1 MISIPDSYRISP
13 YRSALLDEKQTL
25 SDEKQALLD
34 EKQTLSDEKQALLDE
49 NERLR
54 ALLKSGGLNFDS

>member
-1 MISIPDSYRISP
+1 VISIPDSYRISP
-13 YRSALLDEKQTL
+13 YRS
-25 SDEKQALLD
+25 ALLD